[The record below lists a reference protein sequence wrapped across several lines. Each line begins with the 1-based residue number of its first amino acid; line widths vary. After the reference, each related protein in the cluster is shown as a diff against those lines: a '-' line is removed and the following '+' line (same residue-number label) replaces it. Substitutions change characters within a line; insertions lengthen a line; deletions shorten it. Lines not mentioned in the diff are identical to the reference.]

1 MDPVEDGWP
10 GDPLVFGLLVI
21 SQLRGD
27 DFFSGGLRPRL
38 RDVMGSCTLQL
49 LLSLLSSLKR
59 CRQRPKGT
67 QSRKQSLCVAGK
79 MKIRDYSPVGIQI
92 RRRKIH
98 HRICCWRWISTSCV
112 CFCSSSCRRLSSW
125 AVVCYIHS
133 SQLIRLDDSFGQ
145 KARDFAASQS
155 HLDASKTQKP
165 ARIAL

>member
-1 MDPVEDGWP
+1 M
-10 GDPLVFGLLVI
+10 VFGLLVI

-27 DFFSGGLRPRL
+27 NFVSGGLHPRL
-38 RDVMGSCTLQL
+38 GDVMGSCTLQL
-49 LLSLLSSLKR
+49 LLSLPSSLKG

-67 QSRKQSLCVAGK
+67 RSRKQSLCVAGK
-79 MKIRDYSPVGIQI
+79 MKIRDYSHVGIQI
-92 RRRKIH
+92 RRRKPTTVG
-98 HRICCWRWISTSCV
+98 CWRWSSTGCV
-112 CFCSSSCRRLSSW
+112 CCCSSSCRRLSSW
-125 AVVCYIHS
+125 AVVCYTHS